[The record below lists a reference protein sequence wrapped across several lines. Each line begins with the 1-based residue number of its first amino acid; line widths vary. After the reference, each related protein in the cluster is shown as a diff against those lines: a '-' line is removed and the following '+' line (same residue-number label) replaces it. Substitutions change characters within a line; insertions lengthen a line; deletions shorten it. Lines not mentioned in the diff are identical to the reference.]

1 MNNGHKSSSESV
13 VRSYKNKKKLR
24 VSNKELKGQA
34 VTNLAK
40 SQL

>member
-13 VRSYKNKKKLR
+13 VRSYKNKKLR

-40 SQL
+40 SQV